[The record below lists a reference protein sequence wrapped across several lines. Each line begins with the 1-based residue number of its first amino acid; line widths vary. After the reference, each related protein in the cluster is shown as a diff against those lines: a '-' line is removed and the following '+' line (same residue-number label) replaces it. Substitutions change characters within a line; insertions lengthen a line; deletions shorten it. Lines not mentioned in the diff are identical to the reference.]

1 MKRPWEGSE
10 RVFSSADRQTG
21 SERHFQNRYIDG
33 SHGFDFGGI
42 SHVKVEFKIR
52 LQWEFLSELQVSS
65 IARTVEED
73 ATRHKII
80 ATSSTKSLKKFCQ
93 FGCRKMQCIIS
104 IIQQILNLLNVGY
117 QNAQLQVYR
126 QIGFLKWQHD
136 HADSLF
142 YRQCSDSEL
151 LRYPKINKFLTNIMD
166 KQTYRCISK
175 T

>member
-1 MKRPWEGSE
+1 MTTHRELNRK
-10 RVFSSADRQTG
+10 T
-21 SERHFQNRYIDG
+21 HFQNRYIDG

-80 ATSSTKSLKKFCQ
+80 ATSSTKSLKMFCQ

-117 QNAQLQVYR
+117 QNA
-126 QIGFLKWQHD
+126 
-136 HADSLF
+136 
-142 YRQCSDSEL
+142 
-151 LRYPKINKFLTNIMD
+151 
-166 KQTYRCISK
+166 
-175 T
+175 